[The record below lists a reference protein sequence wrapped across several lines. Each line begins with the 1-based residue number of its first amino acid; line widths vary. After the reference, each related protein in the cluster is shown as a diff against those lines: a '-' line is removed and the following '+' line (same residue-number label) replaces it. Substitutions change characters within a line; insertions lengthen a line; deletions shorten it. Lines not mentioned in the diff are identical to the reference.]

1 MECYSGQK
9 DQTPC
14 SSLLGRN
21 TTQAECCCTQGTGW
35 GDACDLCPDE
45 DSGKAP
51 KGPRSSQRR
60 LGRVTQKEVGGEGAV
75 GVQSLSLSEL
85 GCLPAQL
92 SSARSALVG
101 KATSLLK
108 EPGCLDRP
116 HTQVT
121 SPRPSSPNAT
131 HLSGPGL
138 VPQEASACRLRLSG
152 CF

>member
-51 KGPRSSQRR
+51 KGPRSSQSR
-60 LGRVTQKEVGGEGAV
+60 LCRATQNEVGGGAV
-75 GVQSLSLSEL
+75 CRVSLSAL
-85 GCLPAQL
+85 GCLPAQS

-101 KATSLLK
+101 KATSLWK

-116 HTQVT
+116 RTQVT

-138 VPQEASACRLRLSG
+138 VPQEASACSLHLSG